1 MEQKK
6 ISINMTGGAL
16 IMGTR
21 LARSLSDRLVV
32 NINTSYLYGH
42 LSLKGEEEAEAERF
56 VGAQ

>member
-1 MEQKK
+1 
-6 ISINMTGGAL
+6 
-16 IMGTR
+16 MGTR